1 MRASV
6 VDFYNLFLDMQMQ
19 QMKEAAAVF
28 DHKHNADSVEQLVER
43 CIKKMNVHDELLKA
57 RLRSEILRMGPLES
71 LIQDPEVTEILVN
84 SWQHVHYEKLGALH
98 TCEDF
103 FASEQ
108 SYEQFIERLSR
119 ICQTFMNR
127 EKPFIECQFEN
138 LRITVIFRDL
148 SRGHHLVSLRKKRDV
163 HIPLR
168 NLAETGWC
176 NANQAEAIRQ
186 MISDRKNFL
195 VIGGTGSGK
204 TTVLQTLLFEMSKNE
219 RVVIIED
226 TQELN
231 PASHL
236 SVSLLTQTNI
246 LEPQQNVTMDD
257 LLKRA
262 LRLRP
267 DRIGVGEIRGPE
279 AKTLLMAL
287 STGHEG
293 SFGSLHAR
301 DAHEALMRL
310 EMLIQM
316 GAPQWSVV
324 SIRRLIGITIDCILV
339 VEKKNGARRL
349 QSIHQVASVE
359 DIGITLNQIA

>member
-1 MRASV
+1 MRQQIESFYS
-6 VDFYNLFLDMQMQ
+6 DFLETRHL
-19 QMKEAAAVF
+19 QMKE
-28 DHKHNADSVEQLVER
+28 DSALFNPSQQNDSSDELIER
-43 CIKKMNVHDELLKA
+43 CLKKLNITDPIVKS
-57 RLRSEILRMGPLES
+57 RLRSEAIGMGPLEHF
-71 LIQDPEVTEILVN
+71 IKDPDVTEIIVN
-84 SWQHVHYEKLGALH
+84 SWQHVHFEKFGVLY
-98 TCEDF
+98 TSEDH
-103 FASEQ
+103 FACEQ
-108 SYEQFIERLSR
+108 SYEQFIERLGR
-119 ICQTFMNR
+119 LCQTYMSR
-127 EKPFIECQFEN
+127 EKPFIECQVDN

-148 SRGHHLVSLRKKRDV
+148 SRGNHLVSLRKKKDV
-163 HIPLR
+163 HIPISTLV
-168 NLAETGWC
+168 ETNWC
-176 NANQAEAIRQ
+176 TNRQAE
-186 MISDRKNFL
+186 MIQNMIHEKKNFL

-204 TTVLQTLLFEMSKNE
+204 TTVLQSLLHEMNPTE

-231 PASHL
+231 PANNL
-236 SVSLLTQTNI
+236 SVSLLTQSNI
-246 LEPQQNVTMDD
+246 LEPNQNVSMDD

-301 DAHEALMRL
+301 NAHEALMRL

-324 SIRRLIGITIDCILV
+324 SIRRLIGITINCILV
-339 VEKKNGARRL
+339 VDKVSGTRRL
-349 QSIHQVASVE
+349 QGIFEIASVE
-359 DIGITLNQIA
+359 DIGITLNQVC

>member
-1 MRASV
+1 MRALV
-6 VDFYNLFLDMQMQ
+6 VDFFNLFLDLRMQ
-19 QMKEAAAVF
+19 QMKEASAIF
-28 DHKHNADSVEQLVER
+28 DHKHNTDSDEQLVEKSLSR
-43 CIKKMNVHDELLKA
+43 MNVQDEIIKA
-57 RLRSEILRMGPLES
+57 RLKSEVLGMGPLEV
-71 LIQDPEVTEILVN
+71 LIKDPDVTEILVN
-84 SWQHVHYEKLGALH
+84 SWRHIHFEKHGELLKH
-98 TCEDF
+98 EDF
-103 FASEQ
+103 FATEH

-148 SRGHHLVSLRKKRDV
+148 SRGHHLVSLRKKKDV
-163 HIPLR
+163 HIPLAH
-168 NLAETGWC
+168 LTESGWC
-176 NANQAEAIRQ
+176 SSQQAEAVKK
-186 MISDRKNFL
+186 MIQDRKNFL

-204 TTVLQTLLFEMSKNE
+204 TTVLQSLLFEMSCKE

-231 PASHL
+231 PASDL

-246 LEPQQNVTMDD
+246 LDPQQNVTMED

-267 DRIGVGEIRGPE
+267 DRIGVGEIRGAE

-324 SIRRLIGITIDCILV
+324 SIRRLIGITIDYILV
-339 VEKKNGARRL
+339 VEKKDGERKL

-359 DIGITLNQIA
+359 DVGITLNQIA